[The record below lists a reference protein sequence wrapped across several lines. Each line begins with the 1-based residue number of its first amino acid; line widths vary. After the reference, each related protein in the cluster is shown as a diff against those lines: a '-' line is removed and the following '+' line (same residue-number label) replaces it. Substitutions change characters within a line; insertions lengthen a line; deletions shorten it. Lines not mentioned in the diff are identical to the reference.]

1 MANYT
6 YFTCLYEV
14 FPSKKKN
21 YFGDYSCSTYTKFF
35 EKLIFLTPW
44 YAHVEHVCLSE
55 GKKF

>member
-6 YFTCLYEV
+6 YFTCLYEY
-14 FPSKKKN
+14 FLQKKK